1 MSAPVLGSST
11 TIAPFW
17 PWSSCWATFW
27 TAGTRV
33 TLTLAP
39 LGRRPSSLSTQFCTP
54 RSLDW
59 PVSSS
64 LSWDS
69 MPLRPYCTES

>member
-17 PWSSCWATFW
+17 PRSSDCATFW

-33 TLTLAP
+33 SFRSAP
-39 LGRRPSSLSTQFCTP
+39 LGLRPSSLSTQFCTP
-54 RSLDW
+54 RSLAW

-64 LSWDS
+64 LSWAS
-69 MPLRPYCTES
+69 MPLRP